1 MSTDMAS
8 STSNNASG
16 EKRKLATK
24 KIATAVLCSGLCVAG
39 PVWAADLAVSQSEPP
54 PPPIVP
60 QLGWQFQATA
70 YGWASALKGDAGV
83 GRLPT
88 ASLDASFGDILK
100 NLKGAFMGA
109 FIARNDTFIFG
120 ADLIWTRIGVDGRF
134 KVGGNGPFAALRSGT
149 SVSFQQDQTIA
160 TAFAGYRIPIGP
172 PNLSLYG
179 TVGVRYQ
186 NINVE
191 LDLSHTTV
199 LGTGLRRSTSDS
211 TGWADPLIGFAATYH
226 FNDKW
231 YLNALGDFGATSSSN
246 ITAQGLVSVGYN
258 WTQSFSTALG
268 FRALY
273 TDYEN
278 GNDRGG
284 SFRYKSTLYGP
295 FVSMS
300 YNF

>member
-1 MSTDMAS
+1 MDISKDNKAH
-8 STSNNASG
+8 SG
-16 EKRKLATK
+16 TRKLETK
-24 KIATAVLCSGLCVAG
+24 RLATAVMFAG
-39 PVWAADLAVSQSEPP
+39 FCFSTPVWAADLAVSQPEP
-54 PPPIVP
+54 VP
-60 QLGWQFQATA
+60 LVLPQVGWQFQATA
-70 YGWASALKGDAGV
+70 YGWATALTGEAGV

-109 FIARNDTFIFG
+109 FIAKNDTLIFG
-120 ADLIWTRIGVDGRF
+120 ADLIWTRLGADGHF
-134 KVGGNGPFAALRSGT
+134 KLGGNGPFAGLRSGT
-149 SVSFQQDQTIA
+149 SVSFQQDMTIA

-172 PNLSLYG
+172 PNLQLYG

-186 NINVE
+186 NIDAE
-191 LDLSHTTV
+191 LDLSHRTV
-199 LGTGLRRSTSDS
+199 LGTGLQRNFSDS

-231 YLNALGDFGATSSSN
+231 YLNALGDFGATSSSS

-268 FRALY
+268 YRALY

-284 SFRYKSTLYGP
+284 SFRYKTTLHGP